1 MIEATVNYLAPMA
14 ERPTYYF
21 SEPPAGRP
29 WRNTKGDR
37 HEMPI
42 HDGRRLTPPPAL
54 DREGFVLVP
63 IAPIADDVA
72 DPAVVRNRCYPAVEQ
87 LVATHTGAER
97 VLAFD
102 HNVRCAARQGRGDDG
117 VQGPVRYAHNDYT
130 EHSAPQRVRDL
141 LVAADAD
148 ARLRRRFA
156 VINFWA
162 PLRRPVHN
170 APLAVCDAQT
180 IQPADLVPTD
190 LHYADRLGE
199 VYSLR
204 FSPDHRWYY
213 FPTMR
218 ADEAMLLK
226 CFDSDPA
233 RARFTAHT
241 AFDDPTSPADAPPR
255 ESIEV
260 RTLAFFG

>member
-1 MIEATVNYLAPMA
+1 MIETTVNYLAPMA

-21 SEPPAGRP
+21 VAPPPDRP

-37 HEMPI
+37 HQMPI
-42 HDGRRLTPPPAL
+42 HDARRMIAPPSL
-54 DREGFVLVP
+54 DHEGFVLVP
-63 IAPIADDVA
+63 IATIADDVI
-72 DPAVVRNRCYPAVEQ
+72 DPAVVRERCYPAVERV
-87 LVATHTGAER
+87 VADHTGAAR

-102 HNVRCAARQGRGDDG
+102 HNLRCATRTGRGDDG

-130 EHSAPQRVRDL
+130 ERSGPQRVRDL
-141 LVAADAD
+141 LAATEAE

-162 PLRRPVHN
+162 PLRHPVHD

-180 IQPADLVPTD
+180 IRPEDLVPTD
-190 LHYADRLGE
+190 LHYADRVGE

-204 FSPDHRWYY
+204 FSPSHRWYY
-213 FPTMR
+213 FPMMQT
-218 ADEAMLLK
+218 DEALLLK

-241 AFDDPTSPADAPPR
+241 AFDDPTSPADGAPR

-260 RTLAFFG
+260 RTLAFF

>member
-1 MIEATVNYLAPMA
+1 MIEATVSYLAPMA
-14 ERPTYYF
+14 EKPTYYLH
-21 SEPPAGRP
+21 EPPPGRP

-37 HEMPI
+37 RQMAI
-42 HDGRRLTPPPAL
+42 HDARQLSPSPSL

-63 IAPIADDVA
+63 LAAMPEDVT
-72 DPAVVRNRCYPAVEQ
+72 DPAIVRECCYPAVER
-87 LVATHTGAER
+87 LVAAHTGAAR

-102 HNVRCAARQGRGDDG
+102 HNLRCAARTKRGDDG

-130 EHSAPQRVRDL
+130 ERSAPQRVRDL
-141 LVAADAD
+141 LPAAEAE
-148 ARLRRRFA
+148 ARLRRRFT

-162 PLRRPVHN
+162 PLRRPVRN

-180 IQPADLVPTD
+180 IRPSDLVPTD
-190 LHYADRLGE
+190 LHYADRVGE

-204 FSPDHRWYY
+204 FSPGHRWYY
-213 FPTMR
+213 YPTMTP
-218 ADEAMLLK
+218 DEALLLK
-226 CFDSDPA
+226 CFDSDVG

-255 ESIEV
+255 ESIEI
-260 RTLAFFG
+260 RTLAFFA